1 VIDAKTAHR
10 LSGEQWARLRREAL
24 DKKLDAIG
32 EKIAA
37 AIKKGDWSLQLP
49 YGTLQWDGDLT
60 DALEKLGYSVSFART
75 KRYKDRLSWGAPKER
90 SDG

>member
-1 VIDAKTAHR
+1 MIDAKTAHR
-10 LSGEQWARLRREAL
+10 LSSEQWARLCREAL

-32 EKIAA
+32 EKVAA

-49 YGTLQWDGDLT
+49 YGTLNYDGELVE
-60 DALEKLGYSVSFART
+60 ALEKLGYSVSFART
-75 KRYKDRLSWGAPKER
+75 KRYKDGLSWGAPKER